1 MPTEWLVIAVV
12 ALIALL
18 VAANVARR
26 AADHGDPRPGVRS
39 PRRAARRGPIG
50 AAVDLIDA
58 SVAAYVVRDRL
69 GRSTATRAERQAAAE
84 KAALIERAD
93 EIRRLRAS
101 AHGPG
106 PTPPIERR

>member
-1 MPTEWLVIAVV
+1 MPTEWLVIVVV

-93 EIRRLRAS
+93 EIRRLRTS